1 MTPQLPSRE
10 EVADLLNWAP
20 DHGVLSVCIHV
31 EPGDR
36 GQTWHA
42 ELRAALRELEGEAE
56 GSRRAAIRSA
66 AKRILAR
73 FPDGGHPPAE
83 RGQIGFIEAGE
94 EGREAWYSS
103 RLGPERTGVVHR
115 PRAAIMP
122 LLAAVDDG
130 RARGVAIVSN
140 ERVRLARWEAG
151 ALEERTAFELET
163 MQLDWRERKSNA
175 PPNPAREQG
184 VSSSGRDRFG
194 DRLEHNR
201 KRFLHEVGRL
211 IADRANRLGVA
222 EVLAL
227 GPRELTREL
236 EHGMNGH
243 AALHVDELDNHDLIS
258 APLGRLEERITEL
271 VCERNARRQLELI
284 QAARERA
291 AADQRAALGPAPI
304 ADALVE
310 GRVEHLLIDRDG
322 RIEATARDGSG
333 SVSAEWLVERALETS
348 ATITALDGEAGD
360 AVRDVGGAAAL
371 LRY

>member
-1 MTPQLPSRE
+1 MTPHLPSRE
-10 EVADLLNWAP
+10 EAADLLTWAP
-20 DHGVLSVCIHV
+20 DHGVLSVCIRV

-36 GQTWHA
+36 SQAWHA
-42 ELRAALRELEGEAE
+42 ELRGELRDLEGEAKPPE
-56 GSRRAAIRSA
+56 RNAIAAA

-73 FPDGGHPPAE
+73 FPDGGHPPGE
-83 RGQIGFIEAGE
+83 RGQIGFVEAAEG
-94 EGREAWYSS
+94 GREAWYSS
-103 RLGPERTGVVHR
+103 QLGPERTAVVHR
-115 PRAAIMP
+115 PRPAIMP

-163 MQLDWRERKSNA
+163 FQRDWRERKANA

-184 VSSSGRDRFG
+184 VSSSGRDRFD

-201 KRFLHEVGRL
+201 KRFLHEVGKL

-227 GPRELTREL
+227 GPRDLTREL
-236 EHGMNGH
+236 EHGMDGN
-243 AALHVDELDNHDLIS
+243 ATIHVDELDNHDFIS
-258 APLGRLEERITEL
+258 APIGRLEDRVTEL
-271 VCERNARRQLELI
+271 VRGRNARRQLELVET
-284 QAARERA
+284 ARDRA
-291 AADQRAALGPAPI
+291 AAGQRAELGPGPI
-304 ADALVE
+304 AEALVE

-322 RIEATARDGSG
+322 RIEAAERDGA

-348 ATITALDGEAGD
+348 ATITALDGD
-360 AVRDVGGAAAL
+360 AADAIRSVGGAAAL
-371 LRY
+371 MRY